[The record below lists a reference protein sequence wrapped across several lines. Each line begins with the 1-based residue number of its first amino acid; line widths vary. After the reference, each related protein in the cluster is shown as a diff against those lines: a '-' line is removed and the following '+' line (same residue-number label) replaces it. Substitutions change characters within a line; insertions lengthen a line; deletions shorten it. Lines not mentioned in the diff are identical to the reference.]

1 MGAFAKQR
9 ADAARWM
16 YQRKDRPV
24 EWWRWT
30 VLTKHNNDPETLK
43 IDERTAF
50 LIFAD
55 LVHDGLLVPVVASD
69 GHEAYTINPG
79 KDEQW
84 QAVMHPAR
92 RWLRHNTWRIVE
104 WVISGIIG
112 GVIGIAL
119 TVWWEKLVG
128 K

>member
-1 MGAFAKQR
+1 MGSFAKQR

-30 VLTKHNNDPETLK
+30 VLTTHNDDPETLK
-43 IDERTAF
+43 IDARTAF

-55 LVHDGLLVPVVASD
+55 LVHDGLFVPVVASD

-79 KDEQW
+79 KVEQW
-84 QAVMHPAR
+84 QEAMHPWWWWFR
-92 RWLRHNTWRIVE
+92 RAKRQRFWSQL
-104 WVISGIIG
+104 SGN
-112 GVIGIAL
+112 
-119 TVWWEKLVG
+119 
-128 K
+128 